1 MLEQRYYAAV
11 VNENNEYEIHLGYYR
26 NADIAR
32 EDIKSCKEF
41 NEEFNADV
49 FEGRCNK
56 IICVD
61 TDYNITKTGK
71 IDYHNMIIFP
81 AA

>member
-1 MLEQRYYAAV
+1 MTTQRYYAAV
-11 VNENNEYEIHLGYYR
+11 VDSNNNYEIHWGYYR

-32 EDIKSCKEF
+32 EDIKSCRDF
-41 NEEFNADV
+41 NNEFNADV
-49 FEGRCNK
+49 FEGNCNK

-61 TDYNITKTGK
+61 ADYDITKIGE

-81 AA
+81 V